1 VWASRQGLIELPRN
15 IDPFARPDLDETPHW
30 LTGTQLKQ
38 VDLDVGS
45 CRRAVVQAG
54 LRAAIKPAQG
64 AGTSCERVGTLDLVR
79 LSQAR
84 LKTEETR
91 CNIAA
96 RLYMWEKHV
105 VQPAARRFFNAP
117 VAEILHFGSYSCRTI
132 AGSRAMSEHANA
144 NAFDVSGF
152 KLASGRTITLLRQ
165 WNGASADAA
174 FLRAIRDGAC
184 DYFNMTL
191 SPDFNADHRDH
202 FHFDMGWLRG
212 CN

>member
-1 VWASRQGLIELPRN
+1 MTA
-15 IDPFARPDLDETPHW
+15 
-30 LTGTQLKQ
+30 TQLKQ
-38 VDLDVGS
+38 IDLDSGI
-45 CRRAVVQAG
+45 CRRALAQAG
-54 LRAAIKPAQG
+54 LRSIIKPAQG
-64 AGTSCERVGTLDLVR
+64 IGTSCQRVGTLDLAK

-105 VQPAARRFFNAP
+105 VQPAARWFFNAP

-132 AGSRAMSEHANA
+132 SGSRAMSEHANA

-152 KLASGRTITLLRQ
+152 RFANGRTITLLRA
-165 WNGASADAA
+165 WNGTGAEAR
-174 FLRAIRDGAC
+174 FLRAVRDGAC